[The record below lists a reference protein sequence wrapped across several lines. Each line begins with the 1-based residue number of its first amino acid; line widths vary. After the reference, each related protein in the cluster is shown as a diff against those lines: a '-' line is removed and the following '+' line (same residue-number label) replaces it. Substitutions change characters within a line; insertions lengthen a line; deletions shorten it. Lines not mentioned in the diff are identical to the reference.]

1 MLCYDSREGEDF
13 KGVEKNTDAPVA
25 TETTICNSVVAYVTL
40 NPKKKIQ
47 NALSFGVW
55 RFFLSDSVEVGTL
68 VV

>member
-47 NALSFGVW
+47 NALSFGV
-55 RFFLSDSVEVGTL
+55 
-68 VV
+68 